1 MSYNPYYT
9 GGWQSGEV
17 GNTPITPAA
26 LNHMD
31 NGIKDALPASGGTMT
46 GILKLTSGVHYGN
59 SLPSAGNA
67 GRIFFKKV
75 T

>member
-1 MSYNPYYT
+1 MSYSPYYA
-9 GGWQSGEV
+9 GGWQSGEL
-17 GNTPITPAA
+17 GATPITPAA

-31 NGIKDALPASGGTMT
+31 NGIAAALRTDGGTMT
-46 GILKLTSGVHYGN
+46 GILKLTSGVHYGT
-59 SLPSAGNA
+59 SLPSAGNP